1 MSNPCNQTP
10 MRDDFFDDELTAI
23 DLVAR
28 LIETEKRGPAPRS
41 SGISMVIVIANGAN
55 PSF

>member
-1 MSNPCNQTP
+1 MSNCNQTP